1 MKRFSEIVPLALLL
15 GLLVPISSP
24 LPAGAGPL
32 SHCEPDGLQES
43 GAIYRICM
51 PSIFPWN
58 GDLVIW
64 AHGYVAF
71 NEPVAIPEDQLCLP
85 DGPCIPDIVNTLG
98 FGFATTSYST
108 NGLAVLQGIEDVV
121 DLVDLFAESQG
132 EPDRVYLVGASEGGL
147 ITVLAVEQHPDLFDG
162 GVATCGPIGD
172 FQRQIDYFGDF
183 RAVFDFFF
191 PNLLPGSPTEVPEV
205 LINNWEAYYQQV
217 VMPIVFNPANKG
229 KLDQLLKVA
238 HVPFD
243 KKDPD
248 TIETSVSDALWYNI
262 FATNDAVEKLGG
274 QPFDNQGRRYRGS
287 NNDFLLNLLIE
298 RIDADQTARD
308 EIDVNYQTSGELIS
322 PLVTLHTTKDQ
333 QVFFAHEWLYRKKV
347 RDAGSRALHTN
358 ISARR
363 YGHCNFKLSEVLLSF
378 ALLVNKVTA
387 EPLEGVEA
395 VLTDPK
401 DLKAFLKQEKKL
413 KIRRRR

>member
-1 MKRFSEIVPLALLL
+1 
-15 GLLVPISSP
+15 
-24 LPAGAGPL
+24 
-32 SHCEPDGLQES
+32 
-43 GAIYRICM
+43 
-51 PSIFPWN
+51 
-58 GDLVIW
+58 
-64 AHGYVAF
+64 VAF